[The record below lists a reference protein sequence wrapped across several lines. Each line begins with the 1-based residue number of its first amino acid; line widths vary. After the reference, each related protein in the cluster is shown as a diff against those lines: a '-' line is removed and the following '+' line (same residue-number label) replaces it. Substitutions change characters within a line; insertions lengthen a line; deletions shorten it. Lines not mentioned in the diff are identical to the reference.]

1 MNRDRQKFEVTR
13 MMYSALKDMTVEQ
26 MGDFFNVAGK
36 ILFLNDK
43 DAKSEDEAVDAL
55 IGTYI
60 RSYKEH
66 MRMITA
72 KQRNTIK
79 DRVRKIDFGEISRDE
94 IEHNRTILENNK
106 LHHQA
111 EIKRIEESLVKLTLL
126 SKEELKEQIENDKIS
141 NVLDKEKET
150 DGGSEE
156 PKKGLE

>member
-1 MNRDRQKFEVTR
+1 

-36 ILFLNDK
+36 ILFLNEK
-43 DAKSEDEAVDAL
+43 DAKSEDEVVDAL
-55 IGTYI
+55 IDTYI
-60 RSYKEH
+60 RSYREH
-66 MRMITA
+66 LKMLMA
-72 KQRNTIK
+72 KRANTLK
-79 DRVRKIDFGEISRDE
+79 DRIRKIDFGKISRDE

-111 EIKRIEESLVKLTLL
+111 EIKKIEESLEKLTLL